1 MQQNDHASHESTG
14 LPPTF
19 HPTNETFRYLYN
31 RQLGNFQANPRKLV
45 ESHVAKQLPGLLK
58 QKEYDLGKINK
69 IFAAEWL
76 SDRQVAFGTKCNKV
90 CTYVRFLNLHLS
102 EF

>member
-1 MQQNDHASHESTG
+1 MDHNDHLSHEAAG

-19 HPTNETFRYLYN
+19 HPTNETFHYLHQ
-31 RQLGNFQANPRKLV
+31 RQYHTFSASPRKRV
-45 ESHVAKQLPGLLK
+45 ASHVCRQLPGLLK
-58 QKEYDLGKINK
+58 EREYDLGSINK

-90 CTYVRFLNLHLS
+90 
-102 EF
+102 